1 MEILPY
7 IHKYHL
13 GYIICMAKMIF
24 HLDDEKEKKFRD
36 TVIKVKGFRKGV
48 IKESLEEEINAW
60 IEEQKKSKKG
70 NAS

>member
-1 MEILPY
+1 
-7 IHKYHL
+7 
-13 GYIICMAKMIF
+13 MAKMIF